1 MEKYLFEDLN
11 PKMQGIANGFLFA
24 RTANIETKQTYDR
37 CKDAVIDNFGADAD
51 IIMSPL
57 CKVTIRTAI
66 KDTTDW
72 RTAFVQLAS
81 IMASTEV
88 EMKEAIK
95 GATNNVTATTIRV
108 EEPKARKPKKG
119 GR

>member
-1 MEKYLFEDLN
+1 MLKFLFEGIS
-11 PKMQGIANGFLFA
+11 PKLQGIANGFLFA

-37 CKDAVIDNFGADAD
+37 CKDAMVDNFGSDAD

-57 CKVTIRTAI
+57 CRIQIRTAV

-72 RTAFVQLAS
+72 RTAFVQLAK
-81 IMASTEV
+81 IMAATDEETEQAV
-88 EMKEAIK
+88 K
-95 GATNNVTATTIRV
+95 GATNSVTATTIRV
-108 EEPKARKPKKG
+108 EEPKPRKPKKG